1 MPGWHDMTYDMETLE
16 FNDNKAFSGRRFM
29 TLLKSDF
36 KINGAHYLK
45 LAFAAIGCFV
55 AVSVLVCI
63 IAINDINHISNC
75 INNTPQFE
83 GSVDGPRDTLRATYG
98 TTLMFLCFAITSVL
112 LTVFGSLTFSN
123 LANKRERITA
133 FMIPA
138 SRSEKFALHALLY
151 FFFGIIAI
159 IVGTLVA
166 TLIAQLSF
174 NAYNDKS
181 QIFAFFK
188 EDFAWPLTWM
198 MLLWLIFGN
207 ALYTLGSSLWP
218 RLSWL
223 KTWILV
229 NVVEWVFGI
238 LLIAGVFSDQSWAYQ
253 FGRYLGESESLTYVI
268 IVSECLLIV
277 ACWIGSWFRYR
288 STQIVQLFMK
298 K

>member
-1 MPGWHDMTYDMETLE
+1 MTYDMETIE
-16 FNDNKAFSGRRFM
+16 YNDNKAFSGRRFM

-36 KINGAHYLK
+36 KVNGNHYMK

-63 IAINDINHISNC
+63 MAINDINHTSNC
-75 INNTPQFE
+75 ISNTSHFE
-83 GSVDGPRDTLRATYG
+83 GSLEGPLDTLRATYG
-98 TTLMFLCFAITSVL
+98 TALMFLCFAITSIL

-138 SRSEKFALHALLY
+138 SRSEKFALRALIY
-151 FFFGIIAI
+151 FFFGIIII
-159 IVGTLVA
+159 IVGVMVA
-166 TLIAQLSF
+166 ALIAQLSF
-174 NAYNDKS
+174 KAYNDCS
-181 QIFAFFK
+181 QIFRFFR
-188 EDFAWPLTWM
+188 EDFAWPLTWI
-198 MLLWLIFGN
+198 MLLALLFGG
-207 ALYTLGSSLWP
+207 ALYTLGSSMWP
-218 RLSWL
+218 KLSWL

-229 NVVEWVFGI
+229 NVVEWIFGI
-238 LLIAGVFSDQSWAYQ
+238 LLMAGVFSDQNWIYQ
-253 FGRYLGESESLTYVI
+253 LERYLDKNEYLFYYMI
-268 IVSECLLIV
+268 IVSECLLIA

>member
-1 MPGWHDMTYDMETLE
+1 MTYDMETLE
-16 FNDNKAFSGRRFM
+16 YNDNKAFSGRRFM

-36 KINGAHYLK
+36 KVNGNHYMK

-63 IAINDINHISNC
+63 MAINDINHTSNC
-75 INNTPQFE
+75 ISNTSHFE
-83 GSVDGPRDTLRATYG
+83 GSLEGPLDSLRATYG
-98 TTLMFLCFAITSVL
+98 TALVFLCFAITSIL

-138 SRSEKFALHALLY
+138 SRSEKFALRALIY
-151 FFFGIIAI
+151 FFFGIITI

-174 NAYNDKS
+174 NAYNDCS
-181 QIFAFFK
+181 QVVDFFRQ
-188 EDFAWPLTWM
+188 DFAGPLT
-198 MLLWLIFGN
+198 LLMVLALIFGN
-207 ALYTLGSSLWP
+207 SLYTLGSSLWP
-218 RLSWL
+218 KLSWL

-229 NVVEWVFGI
+229 NVVEWIFGI
-238 LLIAGVFSDQSWAYQ
+238 LLMAGVFSDQNWAYQ
-253 FGRYLGESESLTYVI
+253 LGRYLGESESLTYII
-268 IVSECLLIV
+268 IVSECLLIA